1 MSRRKAI
8 ATALFVCMGAG
19 VALACGPFFPWQLL
33 DARNETLKAT
43 PKNSFA
49 FEAAHLVAAPK
60 DHLKAVEANPYE
72 GPDDTANTLM
82 KADAAGLPKDQ
93 ARLVQLMREQP
104 DEAQA
109 LKMGSGLPQGALH
122 YTAGAVDYHGNRPD
136 LAIAQFQAVLALP
149 DKDKRLRAVW
159 AAYMLGKLD
168 AQAGNASAAQMFQEA
183 RRYARDGAPDPL
195 GLAVASYGEEAKIE
209 FVQANSELLP
219 PIVRSGAPAPPAAAG
234 QDQGSNA
241 DQGSIPID
249 PNMTGYTLPPEHD
262 GAYRFE
268 LSAAVRLYAE
278 QAARGSDNAVQS
290 LRIISEGIAADP
302 TRMSSAVVEP
312 VVQRLLIAYA
322 LARTQDTPPHDSMIP
337 DAGTHEPGFTVNP
350 LLPQLVAAI
359 AAAQT
364 ARPAYYDRL
373 AALCYRLGR
382 YDLAEQLAKKGASP
396 LAMWVLAKIATQKGD
411 LKTAEKD
418 YAAAA
423 HGFPQAV
430 LADDLDSDNR
440 ALVQGEAGSV
450 ALARGEY
457 LNALD
462 TLYPVAATYWGD
474 VAYIAERVLTTDEL
488 KNYVDQKVAAVPFS
502 NWGNQDAPAADR
514 LRELLARRLMREGR
528 FDAAHDYF
536 VNDDTRKAAE
546 DYVADLR
553 EGGDDW
559 GRVDRAEA
567 LFNAA
572 VLAKKSGMQVMG
584 TEADPDYAVYDGNYD
599 TGLGQS
605 DPKGAFVTAEERKRF
620 VASKPKP
627 DLRYHYRYLA
637 VDEVNRAA
645 DLLPPRTQAFA
656 AVLCAG
662 TGWMMGTPGEGARV
676 KALYH
681 RYVKQGPSVPWAKT
695 FGRNCAKPDFAGAI
709 YYERVKPLREARHFA
724 GRHKMVVLGIGGILL
739 ALIALVALYL
749 FRVLPAVPAIDRAI
763 GRGGPKPGGPEPKNK
778 TPRPKS

>member
-1 MSRRKAI
+1 MSGRKAFAI
-8 ATALFVCMGAG
+8 ALFLCAGAG

-33 DARNETLKAT
+33 DARNETLKST

-49 FEAAHLVAAPK
+49 FEAAHLVPAPK

-72 GPDDTANTLM
+72 GPDDVANTLM
-82 KADAAGLPKDQ
+82 KADAVGMAKDQ
-93 ARLVQLMREQP
+93 ARLIQLMREQP

-109 LKMGSGLPQGALH
+109 LKMGSGLPPAVLH
-122 YTAGAVDYHGNRPD
+122 YTAGAVDYHANRPD

-149 DKDKRLRAVW
+149 EQERKSRAVW

-168 AQAGNASAAQMFQEA
+168 AQAGNSSAPAMFQAA
-183 RRYARDGAPDPL
+183 RKYALEGASDPL
-195 GLAVASYGEEAKIE
+195 GLAVASYGEEAKIQLT
-209 FVQANSELLP
+209 QAHSELTP
-219 PIVRSGAPAPPAAAG
+219 PATPPAPATTD
-234 QDQGSNA
+234 QDQNGTPTA
-241 DQGSIPID
+241 APAID
-249 PNMTGYTLPPEHD
+249 PRMIGYTLAPEHD

-268 LSAAVRLYAE
+268 LSDAVRLYAE

-290 LRIISEGIAADP
+290 LRIIAESIAADP

-312 VVQRLLIAYA
+312 MVQRLLIVYA
-322 LARTQDTPPHDSMIP
+322 LARTQDTPPHDSMMP
-337 DAGTHEPGFTVNP
+337 DAGLHEPGFAVNP
-350 LLPQLVAAI
+350 LLPQLVSAI

-364 ARPAYYDRL
+364 AKPAYYDRL

-382 YDLAEQLAKKGASP
+382 YDQAEQLAKKGRSP
-396 LAMWVLAKIATQKGD
+396 LALWVQAKIATQKGD
-411 LKTAEKD
+411 LKTAERD

-430 LADDLDSDNR
+430 VASDLDGDDR
-440 ALVQGEAGSV
+440 ALLVGNAGTV

-474 VAYIAERVLTTDEL
+474 VAYIAERVLTVDEL
-488 KNYVDQKVAAVPFS
+488 KNYVDDNVAEVPFS
-502 NWGNQDAPAADR
+502 NWGNQDAPPADR

-528 FDAAHDYF
+528 SDEAPDYF
-536 VNDDTRKAAE
+536 VNKDNRKAAE
-546 DYVADLR
+546 DYIAALHD
-553 EGGDDW
+553 GDSDW

-572 VLAKKSGMQVMG
+572 VLARKSGMQFLG
-584 TEADPDYAVYDGNYD
+584 TEADPDYAVLDGAYD

-605 DPKGAFVTAEERKRF
+605 DPKGPFVTADERKRF
-620 VASKPKP
+620 LASNPKP
-627 DLRYHYRYLA
+627 NLRYHYRYVA

-645 DLLPPRTQAFA
+645 DILPPRTQAFA

-662 TGWMMGTPGEGARV
+662 TGWMMETPGEEGRV
-676 KALYH
+676 KALYR
-681 RYVKQGPSVPWAKT
+681 RYVKEGPHVPWAKT
-695 FGRNCAKPDFAGAI
+695 FGRNCAKPDFAGAV
-709 YYERVKPLREARHFA
+709 YYERMQPFREARHYA
-724 GRHKMVVLGIGGILL
+724 GRHKTVALGFGGAVL

-749 FRVLPAVPAIDRAI
+749 FKVIPPVPAVDKALARVWQ
-763 GRGGPKPGGPEPKNK
+763 RKK
-778 TPRPKS
+778 